1 MANAQVI
8 IDMEEY
14 QKLKLSDTTLNKI
27 WENLSKTE
35 LERNVVTGEFY
46 HTIAPNAL
54 DKIYNFAYV
63 WSLEYFKK
71 EEKK

>member
-14 QKLKLSDTTLNKI
+14 QKLTQSDITLNKI
-27 WENLSKTE
+27 WEILSKIG
-35 LERNVVTGEFY
+35 LEKNVVTGEFH

-54 DKIYNFAYV
+54 DKIYYSANDWAT
-63 WSLEYFKK
+63 EYLKK